1 MRKCDFNMKW
11 AISFCNHISVQIWV
25 QSNISDYEFLLKSR
39 AKIYQASLFL
49 LIIIIMKYIIHN
61 NYYKKEK

>member
-1 MRKCDFNMKW
+1 MDRGAMSRQGKE
-11 AISFCNHISVQIWV
+11 WV
-25 QSNISDYEFLLKSR
+25 LLLVVNISDDEFLLKSR

-49 LIIIIMKYIIHN
+49 LIIIIMNYVLHN